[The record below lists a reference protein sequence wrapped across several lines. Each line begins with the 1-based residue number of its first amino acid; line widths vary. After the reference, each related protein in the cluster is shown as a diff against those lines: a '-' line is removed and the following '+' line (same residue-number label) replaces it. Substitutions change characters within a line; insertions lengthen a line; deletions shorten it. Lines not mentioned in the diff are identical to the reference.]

1 MKGKCIFI
9 VYSKTPTFILRFYF
23 IKLARS
29 RENLFIVT
37 FLMFGWTYSNYNE
50 SNEPGY
56 NEDQDQLKEEQE
68 EETDEISTANSIF

>member
-23 IKLARS
+23 
-29 RENLFIVT
+29 
-37 FLMFGWTYSNYNE
+37 LMFGWTYCNYNE